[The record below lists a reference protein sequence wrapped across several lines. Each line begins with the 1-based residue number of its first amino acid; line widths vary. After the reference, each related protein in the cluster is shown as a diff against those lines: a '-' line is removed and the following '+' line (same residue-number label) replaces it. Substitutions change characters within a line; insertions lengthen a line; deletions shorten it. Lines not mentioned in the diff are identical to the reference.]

1 MSRFWKFCIAVI
13 IVLLIFLPPISKLH
27 DLQSKN
33 QELEEKI
40 KVYATQN
47 IGLEKEIERLKS
59 DPDYLEAVARDKLKV
74 AKEGEVVYK
83 VESEEKR

>member
-1 MSRFWKFCIAVI
+1 M
-13 IVLLIFLPPISKLH
+13 PPISKLH

-47 IGLEKEIERLKS
+47 VGLEKEIERLKS

-83 VESEEKR
+83 IESEEKH